1 MTVKQKL
8 HISMDWLGGWPFEV
22 ATPSQA
28 VEVAAAQGFR
38 LRQVKTVGRR
48 QGCNE
53 FILVRDRN
61 GVDVG

>member
-1 MTVKQKL
+1 
-8 HISMDWLGGWPFEV
+8 MDWLGGWPFEV